1 MNFKFENDLDNN
13 LLLLTVTTELRKK
26 ISQPRVVYRW
36 KDIETLV
43 QENYTCP
50 DSHTLSECINPHQV
64 VTNDSPVSCVR
75 TWKFKLIPKVQ
86 KAKAS
91 TKSKQS
97 KPKNQKTSVAKQQ
110 S

>member
-1 MNFKFENDLDNN
+1 
-13 LLLLTVTTELRKK
+13 
-26 ISQPRVVYRW
+26 
-36 KDIETLV
+36 
-43 QENYTCP
+43 
-50 DSHTLSECINPHQV
+50 
-64 VTNDSPVSCVR
+64 CVR

-97 KPKNQKTSVAKQQ
+97 KPKNQKTSVAKKQ